1 MPVVPRAQG
10 IRITP
15 HLWMPGPTQD
25 EGDDAVVVVSGGATG
40 PPVGRQLKRPA
51 LPLTSKAHPADHSD
65 PNSPLMRANL
75 RTGDHWWILRSH
87 V

>member
-1 MPVVPRAQG
+1 MPVVLRAQG

-25 EGDDAVVVVSGGATG
+25 EGDDAVVVVTRRSS
-40 PPVGRQLKRPA
+40 RQASRPTTETT
-51 LPLTSKAHPADHSD
+51 LPLTSKAHPADHID

-75 RTGDHWWILRSH
+75 RTGEHWWILRSH